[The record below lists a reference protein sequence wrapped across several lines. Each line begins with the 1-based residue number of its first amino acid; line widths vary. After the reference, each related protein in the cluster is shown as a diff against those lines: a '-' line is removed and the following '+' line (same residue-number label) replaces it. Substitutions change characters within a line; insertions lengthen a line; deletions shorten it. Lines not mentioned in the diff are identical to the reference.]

1 MSRPVYQGPVYLGID
16 AGTQS
21 LRVMAVTPDGEV
33 AAVASRPLSSR
44 RDGRRHEQD
53 PAQWWR
59 AAAECLRE
67 VTSTLG
73 AAIEIIGVAVDATS
87 GTILLTDE
95 QGRALTP
102 GLMYDDGRAF
112 AEAIEVNEK
121 GAALWEELSY
131 RVQASWALPK
141 LLWLLRHAAVDA
153 RTSRLMHQNDW
164 LNAQLAGRPLATD
177 SSHALKTGYDLLRS
191 EWPVAIL
198 QSLQVPETMLPEVVR
213 PGTKIGEVSDAAAQE
228 TGLRAGTAI
237 FAGMTDGCASQI
249 ASGATGV
256 GDWNTVI
263 GTTLVV
269 KGAMRDLLHDPLRAV
284 YSHRSMDGLWL
295 PGGASSTGAGA
306 IAAEFPADQLEALNR
321 EAECMGPT
329 DVVIYPLV
337 GRGERF
343 PFAAPDAEG
352 FTLGEADSTAQR
364 YCGVLQGIALWE
376 RLSFEALRAMGAPMD
391 GRFTISGGAVR
402 SGALNQMRADVMERE
417 LTIPAVTEGAFGMA
431 VLIAAA
437 CSSMQ
442 EATLRM
448 VRTGAVITPRRAFSN
463 YAEQYARL
471 IAELHRRGWLPE
483 PLRRQIGMEAC
494 A

>member
-1 MSRPVYQGPVYLGID
+1 MSEPVYLGID

-21 LRVMAVTPDGEV
+21 LRVMAVTPEGEV

-44 RDGRRHEQD
+44 RDGHRHEQD

-59 AAAECLRE
+59 TVSECLRE
-67 VTSTLG
+67 VMASLG
-73 AAIEIIGVAVDATS
+73 NKTEVLGIAVDATS
-87 GTILLTDE
+87 GTIVLTDTE
-95 QGRALTP
+95 GRVLTP
-102 GLMYDDGRAF
+102 GLMYDDGRAA
-112 AEAIEVNEK
+112 AEAAEVNQK

-141 LLWLLRHAAVDA
+141 LLWLLRHTEANAQ
-153 RTSRLMHQNDW
+153 TSRLMHQNDW
-164 LNAQLAGRPLATD
+164 LNAQLAGRPLAAD

-191 EWPVAIL
+191 EWPREIL
-198 QSLQVPETMLPEVVR
+198 ESLNVPEKMLPDVVR
-213 PGTKIGEVSDAAAQE
+213 PGTKIGEVGEAAARE
-228 TGLRAGTAI
+228 TGMPAGTSI

-269 KGAMRDLLHDPLRAV
+269 KGATRDLLHDPLRAV

-306 IAAEFPADQLEALNR
+306 IAAEFPADALEALNH
-321 EAECMGPT
+321 EAERLGPT
-329 DVVIYPLV
+329 KLVVYPLV

-343 PFAAPDAEG
+343 PFASPDAEG
-352 FTLGEADSTAQR
+352 FTLGEPKSQAER
-364 YCGVLQGIALWE
+364 YRGVLQGIALWE
-376 RLSFEALRAMGAPMD
+376 RLSFDALRAMGAPMD
-391 GRFTISGGAVR
+391 GNFSISGGAVR
-402 SGALNQMRADVMERE
+402 SGALNQMRADVMERP

-437 CSSMQ
+437 GSSMK
-442 EATLRM
+442 EATQRM
-448 VRTGAVITPRRAFSN
+448 VRKGVVVTPRRAFAE
-463 YAEQYARL
+463 YTEQYGRL

-483 PLRRQIGMEAC
+483 SLRRQIGMEAC